1 MSNSNGTQIL
11 PLGTGSAVPVAG
23 RSFSAVALVRQ
34 EGVLLFDCGEGT
46 QARLMQSRI
55 RYSKVQAVF
64 VTHLHGDHVFGLPG
78 LLSTMSLLQRADPI
92 VVVGPVGLRD
102 ILESMPGLRPGETS
116 YEIQYRELAQE
127 DRRILVRET
136 DTYRVWARSVDHGVP
151 AYGYRYQEHA
161 KPGNLDVET
170 ARTLGVTDYKDFRRL
185 KAGHSV
191 ALPGER
197 TVHAEDVVGPATP
210 GGVFA
215 YVGDTRPCQAV
226 LDLAKDADILYH
238 EATFAADL
246 GERAAETGHSTTLDA
261 ARMARDAGARR
272 LLLSHFSARYRDVVS
287 MVEEARSVFG
297 HAEEAVELQTYDLQ
311 PAVSE
316 PEGL

>member
-1 MSNSNGTQIL
+1 MSSAQII
-11 PLGTGSAVPVAG
+11 PLGTGSAVPVPG

-55 RYSKVQAVF
+55 RFSRVRAVF

-92 VVVGPVGLRD
+92 LVVGPAGLRD

-116 YEIQYRELAQE
+116 FQIQYRELTE
-127 DRRILVRET
+127 VDCRILVQET
-136 DTYRVWARSVDHGVP
+136 EAYRVWARAVDHGVP

-161 KPGNLDVET
+161 KPGNLDVES
-170 ARTLGVTDYKDFRRL
+170 ARMLGVSHYRDFRRL

-191 ALPGER
+191 TVEGDR
-197 TVHAEDVVGPATP
+197 TVQAEDVVGPSTP

-215 YVGDTRPCQAV
+215 YAGDTRPCEAV
-226 LDLAKDADILYH
+226 LDLAKEADILYH

-246 GERAAETGHSTTLDA
+246 GERAGETGHSTTLEA

-272 LLLSHFSARYRDVVS
+272 LLLSHFSARYRDARLL
-287 MVEEARSVFG
+287 MEEARTVFVD
-297 HAEEAVELQTYDLQ
+297 AEEAVELQQYELQ
-311 PAVSE
+311 EATAE
-316 PEGL
+316 ANDT